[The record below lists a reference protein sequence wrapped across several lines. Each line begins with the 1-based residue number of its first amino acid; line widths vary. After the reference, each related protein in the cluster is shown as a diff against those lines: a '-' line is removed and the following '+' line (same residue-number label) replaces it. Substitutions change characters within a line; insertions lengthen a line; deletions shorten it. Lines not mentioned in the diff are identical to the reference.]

1 MVKKITTNGFNK
13 KKMSRE
19 QEVQECDA
27 TKMTKE
33 QNDD

>member
-1 MVKKITTNGFNK
+1 MVKMITTNGFN